1 MTVRSDLTPIV
12 RVVDDDARV
21 RESVAF
27 VLRLAG
33 WQTQEYASAQEFLER
48 DDPQRSGCL
57 VLDIRMPEMSG
68 LELQN
73 ELKRRNHTLPILFLT
88 GHGDVETAVMALKHG
103 AADFLSKPMD
113 PEKLPKIVARLV
125 DWHINLSKQI
135 EEKERILRL
144 YSQLTD
150 KEKEVC
156 RQVAGGLSNKEIAA
170 NLGSSEP
177 TVKSHRARI
186 CSKLNLKSAVEMA
199 AMLRIIDSPVETI
212 YPISTT
218 ESA

>member
-1 MTVRSDLTPIV
+1 MIVRSDLTPIV

-27 VLRLAG
+27 ILRLSG
-33 WQTQEYASAQEFLER
+33 WQTEEYAGAREFLER
-48 DDPQRSGCL
+48 NDPQRPGCL

-68 LELQN
+68 LELQS
-73 ELKRRNHTLPILFLT
+73 ELKRRSLTLPILFLT

-103 AADFLSKPMD
+103 AADFISKPMD
-113 PEKLPKIVARLV
+113 PDKLPKVVSRLV
-125 DWHINLSKQI
+125 AWHVDVSKRF
-135 EEKERILRL
+135 EEKERVARL
-144 YSQLTD
+144 YDELTE

-170 NLGSSEP
+170 ALGSSEP

-186 CSKLNLKSAVEMA
+186 CSKLNLKSAVEIA
-199 AMLRIIDSPVETI
+199 EMLRVLDSPVETS
-212 YPISTT
+212 YPIGST

>member
-27 VLRLAG
+27 ILRLAG
-33 WQTQEYASAQEFLER
+33 WQTEEYANALEFLER
-48 DDPQRSGCL
+48 NDPQRPGCL

-68 LELQN
+68 LELQS
-73 ELKRRNHTLPILFLT
+73 ELKRRNLTLPILFLT
-88 GHGDVETAVMALKHG
+88 GHGDVETAVMALKRG

-113 PEKLPKIVARLV
+113 PEKLPKAVGKLVA
-125 DWHINLSKQI
+125 WHVSLSKQI

-144 YSQLTD
+144 FSQLTD

-156 RQVAGGLSNKEIAA
+156 RHVAGGLSNKEIAA
-170 NLGSSEP
+170 ALGSSEP

-186 CSKLNLKSAVEMA
+186 CSKLNLKSAVEIA
-199 AMLRIIDSPVETI
+199 AMLRTIDSPVETT
-212 YPISTT
+212 YPIGTT
-218 ESA
+218 EPT

>member
-1 MTVRSDLTPIV
+1 MSVRSDLMPIV
-12 RVVDDDARV
+12 RVVDDDAHV

-27 VLRLAG
+27 ILRLAG
-33 WQTQEYASAQEFLER
+33 WQTQEFASAREFLER
-48 DDPQRSGCL
+48 NDPQRPGCL

-73 ELKRRNHTLPILFLT
+73 ELRRRRLTLPILFLT

-103 AADFLSKPMD
+103 AADFISKPMD
-113 PEKLPKIVARLV
+113 PEKLPEVVAKLV
-125 DWHINLSKQI
+125 AWHINLSKQI
-135 EEKERILRL
+135 EEKERLLHL
-144 YSQLTD
+144 YAQLTD

-170 NLGSSEP
+170 MLGSSEP

-186 CSKLNLKSAVEMA
+186 CAKLNLRSAVEIA
-199 AMLRIIDSPVETI
+199 AMLRVIDAPVETT
-212 YPISTT
+212 YPIGTT

>member
-1 MTVRSDLTPIV
+1 MIVRSDLTPIV

-27 VLRLAG
+27 ILRLAG
-33 WQTQEYASAQEFLER
+33 WQTEEYASAREFLER
-48 DDPQRSGCL
+48 NDPQRPGCL

-68 LELQN
+68 LELQS
-73 ELKRRNHTLPILFLT
+73 ELKRRSLTLPILFLT

-103 AADFLSKPMD
+103 AADFISKPMD
-113 PEKLPKIVARLV
+113 PNKLPKVVSRLV
-125 DWHINLSKQI
+125 AWHVDVSKRF
-135 EEKERILRL
+135 EEKERVARL
-144 YSQLTD
+144 YDELTE

-170 NLGSSEP
+170 ALGSSEP

-186 CSKLNLKSAVEMA
+186 CSKLNLKSAVEIA
-199 AMLRIIDSPVETI
+199 EMLRVMDSPVETS
-212 YPISTT
+212 YPIGST

>member
-1 MTVRSDLTPIV
+1 MIVRSDLTPIV

-27 VLRLAG
+27 ILRLSG
-33 WQTQEYASAQEFLER
+33 WQTQEYAGAREFLER
-48 DDPQRSGCL
+48 DDPQRPGCL

-73 ELKRRNHTLPILFLT
+73 ELKRRNLTLPILFLT

-103 AADFLSKPMD
+103 AADFISKPMD
-113 PEKLPKIVARLV
+113 PEKLPKVVDKLV
-125 DWHINLSKQI
+125 TWHVNLSKRI
-135 EEKERILRL
+135 EEKERLLRL
-144 YSQLTD
+144 YRQLTD

-170 NLGSSEP
+170 ILGSSEP

-186 CSKLNLKSAVEMA
+186 CSKLNLKSAVEIA
-199 AMLRIIDSPVETI
+199 ALLRIIDSPVETT
-212 YPISTT
+212 YPIGTT
-218 ESA
+218 EAA